1 MTTTATY
8 LPEGP
13 LPMSRIATLP
23 TANFTSFHP
32 LPKAPTPFAG
42 TVPANTAELGY
53 KGRGM
58 TGR

>member
-1 MTTTATY
+1 
-8 LPEGP
+8 
-13 LPMSRIATLP
+13 MSRIATLP